1 MCSYDDFLVF
11 KHDCYD
17 FNWKHDFKRQPSDEK
32 DDDGRSIQGTIEI
45 GNLELKNGT
54 NDGVLS
60 ELGQSEE
67 IRDFEENDRALG
79 MKAKP
84 TEGHASTAGEF
95 VGGRNSI
102 S

>member
-1 MCSYDDFLVF
+1 M
-11 KHDCYD
+11 
-17 FNWKHDFKRQPSDEK
+17 EK

-67 IRDFEENDRALG
+67 IRNFEENDRALG